1 MRAASLLLIVFV
13 CAFLANG
20 QNLANRRVS
29 RATPPIA
36 ARSDDSGG
44 KLPIRRVILYS
55 NGVAYIERRGLVNG
69 NAEINLSFKQ
79 SQVDD
84 VLKSMV
90 VLDLGKGHIGAVSYN
105 SSAPIETRMSEI
117 PFSVDAVTS
126 DGGGIAT
133 VLAQLQGAKVAV
145 TSTRGTFIGSV
156 LTVEKKQVRGDKE
169 TRTTSGLVV
178 ASDNGE
184 ISSFDLSEV
193 KSVKLLDE
201 GTRRDLNEFAN
212 ATASTRRVDAK
223 TITVTSQGSGQREMV
238 VSYTI
243 AAPIWKTT
251 YRVVLGKDGKP
262 FFQGWAIVDNVS
274 DEDWSNVQLSLV
286 SGSPVS
292 FIQPLQKPL
301 YRYRPVVDL
310 PRDVNLQPQIYEP
323 QGKGSGRATGTTEI
337 SGTVTDANGAV
348 VPGANV
354 TITNT
359 STGVSST
366 TSTDSDGEFSR
377 DSLTAGNY
385 SVTVDRSGFKRAV
398 VRSVRPGTDLNVQLQ
413 IGSVSETVDVT
424 SSSLFGPTIN
434 SRQLATLPTNGRR
447 DSNGYLLDGAAAKD
461 SDDAIKA
468 EEDEPSITES
478 MLNDQSVQTAAK
490 GSEVGDLFEY
500 KIDQPVT
507 VNRDRSALI
516 PIIQTYMDGERVAIY
531 NESVR
536 QDRPFSGVML
546 KNDTALTL
554 ESGSMTVLDGD
565 AYAGE
570 ALMERLK
577 PKEERLVSFAL
588 DLGTHIN
595 VRDKVDRQPARIVK
609 VVDGMLQVHYFQAE
623 KKTYEV
629 ANQTDKPKVIYI
641 EFPIRQ
647 GWELTAETIKPYD
660 TTQRYYRF
668 RVELQ
673 PSENKQIV
681 IGLTQPL
688 VDRYQIASLSRNDVE
703 LFVSRHYIDAD
714 AKAKLVEIMD
724 LRQKMADVE
733 QRMNS
738 LNTERQSI
746 EADQRRYR
754 ENIESLSKTPEAK
767 TLIERYIAKANDQET
782 RLEEMEK
789 QRKSF
794 ESERQQIIDQLG
806 RAISGFEMKDQT
818 LSEVTST
825 NSSQ

>member
-1 MRAASLLLIVFV
+1 VATES
-13 CAFLANG
+13 G
-20 QNLANRRVS
+20 S
-29 RATPPIA
+29 R
-36 ARSDDSGG
+36 
-44 KLPIRRVILYS
+44 LPIRRVILYS
-55 NGVAYIERRGLVNG
+55 NGVAYIERRGMVSG

-90 VLDLGKGHIGAVSYN
+90 VLDLGKGNIGAVSYN
-105 SSAPIETRMSEI
+105 SSAPIESRMSEI
-117 PFSVDAVTS
+117 PFSVQPISS

-133 VLAQLQGAKVAV
+133 VLSQLQGAKVAV
-145 TSTRGTFIGSV
+145 TSTKGTVIGSI
-156 LTVEKKQVRGDKE
+156 LTVEKKQVRNDKE
-169 TRTTSGLVV
+169 SRTTSVLVV
-178 ASDNGE
+178 VSENGE

-201 GTRRDLNEFAN
+201 GTRKDLNEFAS

-251 YRVVLGKDGKP
+251 YRVVLDKEGKP

-274 DEDWSNVQLSLV
+274 DDDWTNVHLSLV

-323 QGKGSGRATGTTEI
+323 QGKGTGYGSGNGRATGAAEI
-337 SGTVTDANGAV
+337 SGTITDPNGAV
-348 VPGANV
+348 VAGATV
-354 TITNT
+354 MITNT
-359 STGVSST
+359 SNGQSVS
-366 TSTDSDGEFSR
+366 TSTDSDGVFSR
-377 DSLTAGNY
+377 DGLVGGNY
-385 SVTVDRSGFKRAV
+385 LVTVNSPGFKGAV
-398 VRSVRPGTDLNVQLQ
+398 VQSVRPGMDINIQLQ
-413 IGSVSETVDVT
+413 VGNVSETVDVT
-424 SSSLFGPTIN
+424 SSALGSTLST
-434 SRQLATLPTNGRR
+434 RQLENLPMNGRQF
-447 DSNGYLLDGAAAKD
+447 SGLMMGGTAKD
-461 SDDAIKA
+461 ADVVKVDA
-468 EEDEPSITES
+468 DEPSITES

-516 PIIQTYMDGERVAIY
+516 PIIQTHMDGERVAIY

-546 KNDTALTL
+546 KNDTNLTL

-595 VRDKVDRQPARIVK
+595 VRDKLDRQPARIVK
-609 VVDGMLQVHYFQAE
+609 VVNGVLQVHYFQSE
-623 KKTYEV
+623 QKTYELS
-629 ANQTDKPKVIYI
+629 NQTDKPKVMYI

-647 GWELTAETIKPYD
+647 GWELTADTIKPYD
-660 TTQRYYRF
+660 TTQKYYRF
-668 RVELQ
+668 RVELK
-673 PSENKQIV
+673 PSENKPVV
-681 IGLTQPL
+681 IRLTQPL
-688 VDRYQIASLSRNDVE
+688 VDQYQVASLSRNDIE
-703 LFVSRHYIDAD
+703 LFVQRRYIDED
-714 AKAKLVEIMD
+714 AKAKLFQIMD
-724 LRQKMADVE
+724 LRQKMADID
-733 QRMNS
+733 QRIGS
-738 LNTERQSI
+738 LNVERQSI

-782 RLEEMEK
+782 RLEDMEK

-794 ESERQQIIDQLG
+794 EQERQQLANQLG
-806 RAISGFEMKDQT
+806 IAINNFEMKDQT
-818 LSEVTST
+818 LSQMTST
-825 NSSQ
+825 TSSQ

>member
-1 MRAASLLLIVFV
+1 MRVAILLLIVFV
-13 CAFLANG
+13 CAFLADG
-20 QNLANRRVS
+20 QTNAVRRSNATALSRTSVS
-29 RATPPIA
+29 A
-36 ARSDDSGG
+36 DSST

-55 NGVAYIERRGLVNG
+55 NGVAYIERRGFVSG
-69 NAEINLSFKQ
+69 NAEISLSFKQ

-117 PFSVDAVTS
+117 PFSVEPVSS

-145 TSTRGTFIGSV
+145 TSAKGTVVGSV
-156 LTVEKKQVRGDKE
+156 LTVEKKQVRSDKE
-169 TRTTSGLVV
+169 SRTTSVLVI

-251 YRVVLGKDGKP
+251 YRVVLDKEGKP

-274 DEDWSNVQLSLV
+274 DEDWTSVQLSLV

-301 YRYRPVVDL
+301 YRYRPVVDM
-310 PRDVNLQPQIYEP
+310 PRDLNLQPQIYEP
-323 QGKGSGRATGTTEI
+323 QGSGVGYGNGRVSSNSSEI
-337 SGTVTDANGAV
+337 SGTVTDANGGVIPNAS
-348 VPGANV
+348 V
-354 TITNT
+354 TLTNNNT
-359 STGVSST
+359 GSTRST
-366 TSTDSDGEFSR
+366 NTDSDGEFSTNG
-377 DSLTAGNY
+377 LT
-385 SVTVDRSGFKRAV
+385 
-398 VRSVRPGTDLNVQLQ
+398 
-413 IGSVSETVDVT
+413 IGSYTLTVQRAGFQKLTVQNVRLGQNLNLQLNAANVNAEVTIDARQLNELPVKGRSISSLVAIAPGLVDVT
-424 SSSLFGPTIN
+424 G
-434 SRQLATLPTNGRR
+434 GDR
-447 DSNGYLLDGAAAKD
+447 DA
-461 SDDAIKA
+461 
-468 EEDEPSITES
+468 PSITES
-478 MLNDQSVQTAAK
+478 MLNDQSVQTAAS
-490 GSEVGDLFEY
+490 GQEVGDLFEY
-500 KIDQPVT
+500 KIEQPVT

-516 PIIQTYMDGERVAIY
+516 PIIQTKMEGERVAIY
-531 NESVR
+531 NEGVR

-546 KNDTALTL
+546 KNNTDLTL

-595 VRDKVDRQPARIVK
+595 VRQKVDRRPAEIVK
-609 VVDGMLQVHYFQAE
+609 VVNGVLQVHYYQTE
-623 KKTYEV
+623 QKTYELS
-629 ANQTDKPKVIYI
+629 NQTDKPKVMYI

-647 GWELTAETIKPYD
+647 GWELTADTIKPYD
-660 TTQRYYRF
+660 TTQKYYRF
-668 RVELQ
+668 RFELG
-673 PSENKQIV
+673 PSENKDIV
-681 IGLTQPL
+681 IGLRQRL
-688 VDRYQIASLSRNDVE
+688 VDRYQIASLSRNDLE
-703 LFVSRHYIDAD
+703 LFVSKKYIDED
-714 AKAKLVEIMD
+714 ARAKLAAIMD

-733 QRMNS
+733 QRMGS
-738 LNTERQSI
+738 LNVERQSI

-767 TLIERYIAKANDQET
+767 SLIERYIAKANDQET

-789 QRKSF
+789 QRKAF
-794 ESERQQIIDQLG
+794 ELEQREIANQLG

-818 LSEVTST
+818 LSEVVPTD
-825 NSSQ
+825 SSK